1 MALNEAFYEKLID
14 GLYDGVYYVD
24 INRTIIYW
32 NKSCE
37 RITGYS
43 RAQVV
48 GRSCKDNLLNHCTE
62 SGGELCLQ
70 GCPLTATIGDG
81 APREADVF
89 LHHADGHRV
98 PVRVRVAPI
107 QDANGQIIGA
117 VETFSNNS
125 DLFTTRHKVA
135 QLQEV
140 ATRDPLTG
148 VGNRL
153 FGEARLQAAFLEFNL
168 TREPFGL
175 LFIDLDNFKR
185 ANDTFGHEAGDHLL
199 RMVAV
204 TLSSNLRQDDSIIRW
219 GGEEFLVILK
229 TSEKDSLLRAAEKLR
244 NLIEHSAILV
254 LKHSVSVSASIGAS
268 LAQISDTPESL
279 IARADQLMYTSKSL
293 GKNRVTVG

>member
-1 MALNEAFYEKLID
+1 MPLNEAFYEKLID
-14 GLYDGVYYVD
+14 GLHDGVYYVD
-24 INRTIIYW
+24 TNRTIIYW

-43 RAQVV
+43 RAEVV

-107 QDANGQIIGA
+107 QDVDGQIIGA
-117 VETFSNNS
+117 VETFSNNT
-125 DLFTTRHKVA
+125 DLFTTRHKMA

-153 FGEARLQAAFLEFNL
+153 FGDARLQAAFLEYNL
-168 TREPFGL
+168 THESFGL

-219 GGEEFLVILK
+219 GGEEFVIVFPNTALEAA
-229 TSEKDSLLRAAEKLR
+229 SSAAERIRVAVMESIHIPELEGKCLTISGG
-244 NLIEHSAILV
+244 LAIASNHDTWEAL
-254 LKHSVSVSASIGAS
+254 LK
-268 LAQISDTPESL
+268 
-279 IARADQLMYTSKSL
+279 RADERVFLAKRN
-293 GKNRVTVG
+293 GRNRIES